1 MVLGSVVGVMV
12 FGAVLS
18 RSYMR
23 SVADFLVAGRTAGRY
38 LLTVSQ
44 GVAMVGAISIVGFFE
59 QNYVGGFPLTWW
71 GLTTAVVVL
80 VITVSGFVIYRFR
93 QTRSLTLAEF
103 FERRYSKNFRVF
115 VGLIAFLAGIIN
127 FGIFPAVG
135 ARFFIHFVGLPQH
148 LSVLGLEVGTFPLLM
163 IILLSLALFF
173 VFSGGQVAVIIA
185 DFIQGTFVNVVF
197 VVITIYLLFLV
208 DWSQVLQALA
218 TAPENASLLNPFKT
232 SQVEDFN
239 FWFFLIGTIG
249 VVYVVMSWQGP
260 QAYNAS
266 ARNAHEAKMG
276 QVLTNYRDIP
286 RILFVLVV
294 PIVAYTIL
302 HHPDFASRATYVNDV
317 LASAESETLRNQLRV
332 PIVLTAI
339 LPVGLMGAFAAVML
353 AAFISTHDTYLHS
366 WGSIFIQDVV
376 MPFRKTPLSKEQHLR
391 VLRLSI
397 FGVAVFIFLFSLL
410 FQQSQYIALFFAIT
424 GAIFAGGSGSV
435 LIGGLYWKRGT
446 TAAAWSAM
454 CIGSGIAVTGI
465 VMHQVVD
472 DFFINGQMFWGIAMA
487 ASSATYILVSLLGKR
502 TEFDLDALL
511 HRGRH
516 ASDSE
521 TSVVDMVQSRGLKM
535 LGMTKEFT
543 RSDKAVYVLTYAMIL
558 GWTLVFVTGTIYSL
572 THDVPDTSWAK
583 FWHIYVYL
591 QLAIAVVVVVW
602 FTIGGVRDL
611 KEMLRRLD
619 VMERDDTDDG
629 VVREAGGTG

>member
-1 MVLGSVVGVMV
+1 
-12 FGAVLS
+12 
-18 RSYMR
+18 
-23 SVADFLVAGRTAGRY
+23 
-38 LLTVSQ
+38 
-44 GVAMVGAISIVGFFE
+44 
-59 QNYVGGFPLTWW
+59 
-71 GLTTAVVVL
+71 
-80 VITVSGFVIYRFR
+80 
-93 QTRSLTLAEF
+93 
-103 FERRYSKNFRVF
+103 
-115 VGLIAFLAGIIN
+115 
-127 FGIFPAVG
+127 
-135 ARFFIHFVGLPQH
+135 
-148 LSVLGLEVGTFPLLM
+148 
-163 IILLSLALFF
+163 
-173 VFSGGQVAVIIA
+173 
-185 DFIQGTFVNVVF
+185 
-197 VVITIYLLFLV
+197 
-208 DWSQVLQALA
+208 
-218 TAPENASLLNPFKT
+218 
-232 SQVEDFN
+232 
-239 FWFFLIGTIG
+239 
-249 VVYVVMSWQGP
+249 
-260 QAYNAS
+260 
-266 ARNAHEAKMG
+266 MG

>member
-1 MVLGSVVGVMV
+1 MV